1 MSGYKPKIER
11 VFLTRTAEA
20 LALPQMVC
28 GRRVCRRAGACCFH
42 FTDTGE
48 PCCLQNLSPEQRRI
62 FDEVCEK
69 AHRVREF
76 LGMIGLTYAAP
87 MHDLRALEDIAVEI
101 ARATFRRG
109 EGKNWHAARRAREK
123 LPPSRWDDYEFWYA
137 RKLEG

>member
-1 MSGYKPKIER
+1 MSGSKPKIDR
-11 VFLTRTAEA
+11 IFLTRTAEA

-28 GRRVCRRAGACCFH
+28 GRRHCRRASACRFY

-69 AHRVREF
+69 ADRVRSG
-76 LGMIGLTYAAP
+76 LGIIGLTYASP
-87 MHDLRALEDIAVEI
+87 THGMRALEDIAVEI

-109 EGKNWHAARRAREK
+109 EGKRWNAARRAREK
-123 LPPSRWDDYEFWYA
+123 LPPAQWDDYEFWYA